1 MGSCTVINSSK
12 MSVHVLQSTP
22 CVQINNSNGIDVYL
36 SKDSESTT
44 EVLTSGTM
52 EISIHGPPNEANGD
66 TVRLFAALHQ
76 HRLNK
81 DALLLIRSSSMLRS
95 STRTRLCAVASSQ
108 RPCSTA
114 ASRPPARFLHPP
126 P

>member
-76 HRLNK
+76 HRLTK
-81 DALLLIRSSSMLRS
+81 MRS
-95 STRTRLCAVASSQ
+95 C
-108 RPCSTA
+108 
-114 ASRPPARFLHPP
+114 
-126 P
+126 